1 MLNIRTKLLLL
12 QCITVL
18 ATTIFLGALSYSLF
32 VPAVFKLQKQHLQHV
47 AREAAKEIN
56 TYLQNLTTTLET
68 LDLEGFHN
76 KYGDLP
82 LEELFVRHF
91 SVLSDSFPL
100 ISYLDKNGNETV
112 RLVNS
117 RPSEYFFDLKD
128 APVVKAAMAE
138 PNKVQIALTRSTPGY
153 DHPSLQLAITRLG
166 YFGDEFLGT
175 LVLTIPAADL
185 QKHLKT
191 MELHENDGAL
201 SLVNK
206 QQILLNETDGPL
218 FKKLRQPIPEQPS
231 RIDFLGNDM
240 YVASFPI
247 EQTDWQVVSA
257 QPYSTF
263 TEELTNLKI
272 LAALT
277 CLMVSLLSVGL
288 STRMIR
294 QLTRNISLLIG
305 HVEKVGAGDY
315 DHYVELYQDRDF
327 EKLGDAINTMTQ
339 DLARH
344 RNAQESLQQIQES
357 IIDPLVIADQQGKIK
372 QINHATMELL
382 GCEESSLIGKP
393 LADLFPDPPQILTE
407 ASFASALLRKRVNN
421 LETYVEGCSGKRI
434 SVLFSSSPVP
444 GRNIEMGIVG
454 IMKNIDELVNARIAR
469 EHALREAEAAHR
481 RIDALLKSVAD
492 GLLVTDLTGKVLLHN
507 QPVEDLLGEMQQE
520 TFQKVLAALPDPTQ
534 SSSLPPF
541 DISIPDGD
549 EGKSRIIQIH
559 SSPVLDHR
567 GSQTGM
573 VSVLRDVTRERA
585 LEQIKSEFINSTAD
599 ELTSPL
605 TTIVGYSEMLL
616 DRELEGRFSEDQK
629 RDFISEIL
637 NRSESLTRTIDEL
650 RNIGLLESGQT
661 VPLQL
666 QPTNLQ
672 TLLKQ
677 VITQLHHSNSNRQFE
692 INLEQ
697 ADSSQ
702 VMANATKIKQVLE
715 HLLSNALKF
724 SPETS
729 RIEINGRPE
738 ADNYLLQITDHGIGM
753 SQQQREKVFDKYY
766 RSDEP
771 QTSRYEQSNL
781 RMSLAQQIIHS
792 HQGSIQV
799 ESEPGKGTTVSLR
812 LPLA

>member
-1 MLNIRTKLLLL
+1 MLSIRAKLLLL

-32 VPAVFKLQKQHLQHV
+32 VPVVFKLQKQHLQHV
-47 AREAAKEIN
+47 AREAAKDISA
-56 TYLQNLTTTLET
+56 YLSTLSST
-68 LDLEGFHN
+68 LQALDLEEFHN

-91 SVLSDSFPL
+91 STLSGSFPL
-100 ISYLDKNGNETV
+100 LSYLDKNGNETV

-117 RPSEYFFDLKD
+117 RPSEYFFDLKET
-128 APVVKAAMAE
+128 AVVKAAQAH
-138 PNKVQIALTRSTPGY
+138 PNQVQIGLTRSTPGF
-153 DHPSLQLAITRLG
+153 DHPSLQLAITKIG

-175 LVLTIPAADL
+175 LVITIPASDL
-185 QKHLKT
+185 QKHLKILT
-191 MELHENDGAL
+191 LHQDDSTL
-201 SLVNK
+201 SLVDK
-206 QQILLNETDGPL
+206 RQILISETDGPQ
-218 FKKLRQPIPEQPS
+218 FKKLREPIPEEPA
-231 RIDFLGNDM
+231 RIEFLGQDM
-240 YVASFPI
+240 YSAAVPVDL
-247 EQTDWQVVSA
+247 TDWSVVA
-257 QPYSTF
+257 TQPYDTF
-263 TEELTNLKI
+263 TKELTNLKI

-277 CLMVSLLSVGL
+277 CLMVTLLSVGL

-294 QLTRNISLLIG
+294 QLTRNISLLVE

-315 DHYVELYQDRDF
+315 DHYVELYHDHDF

-339 DLARH
+339 ELARH

-382 GCEESSLIGKP
+382 GCEEGFLIGKP
-393 LADLFPDPPQILTE
+393 LAELFPDPPQILTE

-492 GLLVTDLTGKVLLHN
+492 GLLVTDLTGKVLLRN
-507 QPVEDLLGEMQQE
+507 QPAEDLLGDMQQE
-520 TFQKVLAALPDPTQ
+520 TFRNVLAALPDPTQ

-541 DISIPDGD
+541 DISIPSGA
-549 EGKSRIIQIH
+549 EGKSRIIQVH

-585 LEQIKSEFINSTAD
+585 LEQIKAEFINTAAN

-616 DRELEGRFSEDQK
+616 DRELEESFSEDQR
-629 RDFISEIL
+629 RDFVAEIL
-637 NRSESLTRTIDEL
+637 NRSESLTRVIDDL
-650 RNIGLLESGQT
+650 RNIGLLETGQT
-661 VPLQL
+661 VPLVL

-672 TLLKQ
+672 GLLEQ
-677 VITQLHHSNSNRQFE
+677 ALSQLQHSNRQLE
-692 INLEQ
+692 INLLQ
-697 ADSSQ
+697 ADSSP
-702 VMANATKIKQVLE
+702 VMINAIQIKQVLE
-715 HLLSNALKF
+715 NLLSNALKF
-724 SPETS
+724 SPETTC
-729 RIEINGRPE
+729 IEIAGHPE
-738 ADNYLLQITDHGIGM
+738 AECYLLQITDHGIGM
-753 SQQQREKVFDKYY
+753 SQQQLEKVFDKYY
-766 RSDEP
+766 RSDQPDTNP
-771 QTSRYEQSNL
+771 QAPLSV
-781 RMSLAQQIIHS
+781 RMSLVQQTVLNHK
-792 HQGSIQV
+792 GSIQV

>member
-1 MLNIRTKLLLL
+1 MLSIRTKLLLL

-47 AREAAKEIN
+47 AREAAKDIN
-56 TYLQNLTTTLET
+56 AYLQDLTTTLET
-68 LDLEGFHN
+68 LELEEFHN

-91 SVLSDSFPL
+91 STLSDSFPL
-100 ISYLDKNGNETV
+100 ISYLDKEGNETV

-117 RPSEYFFDLKD
+117 RPSEYFFDQKD
-128 APVVKAAMAE
+128 APVVKAAMAH
-138 PNKVQIALTRSTPGY
+138 PNQVQIGLTRSAPGF
-153 DHPSLQLAITRLG
+153 DHPSLQLAITRIG
-166 YFGDEFLGT
+166 YFGEEFLGT
-175 LVLTIPAADL
+175 LVLTIPASNL
-185 QKHLKT
+185 QKHL
-191 MELHENDGAL
+191 ESSALHEEDGGL
-201 SLVNK
+201 SLVNER
-206 QQILLNETDGPL
+206 QVLISETDGPL
-218 FKKLRQPIPEQPS
+218 FKKLREPIPDEPS

-240 YVASFPI
+240 YVAAVPV
-247 EQTDWQVVSA
+247 EQTDWKVVSA
-257 QPYSTF
+257 QEYSTF
-263 TEELTNLKI
+263 TKELTNLKL

-277 CLMVSLLSVGL
+277 CLLVTLLSVGL

-294 QLTRNISLLIG
+294 QLTHNISLLIG

-357 IIDPLVIADQQGKIK
+357 IIDPLVIADQQGRIK
-372 QINHATMELL
+372 QVNHATMELL
-382 GCEESSLIGKP
+382 GCEERSLIGKP

-492 GLLVTDLTGKVLLHN
+492 GLLVTDLTGRVLLHN
-507 QPVEDLLGEMQQE
+507 QPVEDLLGEMQQD
-520 TFQKVLAALPDPTQ
+520 TFQKVLAALPDPAQ

-541 DISIPDGD
+541 DISIPSGIA
-549 EGKSRIIQIH
+549 GKSRIIQVH

-585 LEQIKSEFINSTAD
+585 LEQIKSEFINSAAN

-616 DRELEGRFSEDQK
+616 DRELEGSFSEDQK
-629 RDFISEIL
+629 RDFVTEIL
-637 NRSESLTRTIDEL
+637 NRSESLTRIIDDL
-650 RNIGLLESGQT
+650 RNIGLLESGQS
-661 VPLQL
+661 VPLSL
-666 QPTNLQ
+666 QPTNLR
-672 TLLKQ
+672 TLMEQ
-677 VITQLHHSNSNRQFE
+677 VITELHYSNSNRQFE
-692 INLEQ
+692 IDLQQ
-697 ADSSQ
+697 AESHL
-702 VMANATKIKQVLE
+702 VMANASKIKQVLG

-729 RIEINGRPE
+729 RIEISGLPE
-738 ADNYLLQITDHGIGM
+738 TDHYLLQITDHGIGM
-753 SQQQREKVFDKYY
+753 SQQQREKVFDKFY
-766 RSDEP
+766 RSP
-771 QTSRYEQSNL
+771 HSQTGNTEAESL
-781 RMSLAQQIIHS
+781 RMSLVQQIIHS
-792 HQGSIQV
+792 HQGNIQV
-799 ESEPGKGTTVSLR
+799 ESAPGEGTTVSLR